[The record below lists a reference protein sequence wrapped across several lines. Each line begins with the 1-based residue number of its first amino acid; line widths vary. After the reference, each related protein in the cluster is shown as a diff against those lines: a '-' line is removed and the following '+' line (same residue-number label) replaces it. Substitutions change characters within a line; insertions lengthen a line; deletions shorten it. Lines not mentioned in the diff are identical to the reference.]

1 MYKKILHIF
10 NMLNNKLFC
19 TFTHFDNI
27 PYIINHITNNY
38 HVIHNKIFILELSN
52 NEEYAIT
59 YNIEES
65 NHEYIPENSVLIH
78 RKKEYNVLYTI
89 NALNEL
95 IRKLNDGVV
104 DSRYRINWGHYKN
117 SILLTQQN
125 ELKHFKT
132 KIHKI
137 LEV

>member
-1 MYKKILHIF
+1 MKRLYITD
-10 NMLNNKLFC
+10 MLNNKLFC
-19 TFTHFDNI
+19 TFIALDDLSYT
-27 PYIINHITNNY
+27 INHITSNY
-38 HVIHNKIFILELSN
+38 HILHHKIFVLELSN
-52 NEEYAIT
+52 SEEYALT
-59 YNIEES
+59 YNIEEDDTT
-65 NHEYIPENSVLIH
+65 YIPENSVLIH

-95 IRKLNDGVV
+95 IRKLNDGVI
-104 DSRYRINWGHYKN
+104 DPRYRVNWSHYKN

-132 KIHKI
+132 KIYKI

>member
-1 MYKKILHIF
+1 MYMKRLYITD
-10 NMLNNKLFC
+10 MLNNKLFC
-19 TFTHFDNI
+19 TFIALDDLSYTIN
-27 PYIINHITNNY
+27 YITSNY
-38 HVIHNKIFILELSN
+38 HILHHKIFVLELSN
-52 NEEYAIT
+52 SEEYALT
-59 YNIEES
+59 YNIEEDDTT
-65 NHEYIPENSVLIH
+65 YIPENSVLIH

-95 IRKLNDGVV
+95 IRKLNDGVI
-104 DSRYRINWGHYKN
+104 DPRYRVNWSHYKN

-132 KIHKI
+132 KVYKI